1 MANPRISF
9 GRYRILDSP
18 GRCEVWAGEWI
29 GGYSKLADVSIKDGK
44 LTVVRAYVK
53 IPKVIIRKLQEQIDE
68 YEKRRVSEDRKA
80 RSVRQQQGVV
90 QLRKGSKQPA
100 RR

>member
-1 MANPRISF
+1 
-9 GRYRILDSP
+9 L
-18 GRCEVWAGEWI
+18 WAGEWI

-53 IPKVIIRKLQEQIDE
+53 IPKVIIRKLQERVDE
-68 YEKRRVSEDRKA
+68 YQRRELSENRQTG
-80 RSVRQQQGVV
+80 SIRQQQGVV
-90 QLRKGSKQPA
+90 QLRKNSKQPS